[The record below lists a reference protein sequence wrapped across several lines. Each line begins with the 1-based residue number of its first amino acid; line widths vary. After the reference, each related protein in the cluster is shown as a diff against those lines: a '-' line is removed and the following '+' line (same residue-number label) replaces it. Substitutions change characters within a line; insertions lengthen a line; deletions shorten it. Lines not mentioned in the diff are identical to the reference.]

1 MKSFLKK
8 YWWIILLLLI
18 APIVINYII
27 ICPSPCKIVADQ
39 SAWLSFFGSFYGSA
53 IMVGV
58 TLYVLERQSQDNH
71 QENLA
76 IQEKNNSLHEYQ
88 IKIQWLDK
96 LRDAV
101 CKFYTSFYLNDL
113 LVIADDIIF
122 KRDYVNTK
130 QLLKRLIDE
139 SNVASFNLFILFP
152 KNLDNAEMSLLS
164 KIHQLSDEHS
174 ALLEDLDWVIS
185 GVASHNGNFEM
196 LKDNYISGTEEYRNE
211 KINGYQT
218 TSKRIWEIIKF
229 YNYNICDNR
238 KNIID
243 ERMLSTELFSF
254 ANLQKAISELIN
266 YEEDKISKI
275 IKQ

>member
-1 MKSFLKK
+1 
-8 YWWIILLLLI
+8 
-18 APIVINYII
+18 
-27 ICPSPCKIVADQ
+27 
-39 SAWLSFFGSFYGSA
+39 
-53 IMVGV
+53 MVGV

-164 KIHQLSDEHS
+164 K
-174 ALLEDLDWVIS
+174 
-185 GVASHNGNFEM
+185 F
-196 LKDNYISGTEEYRNE
+196 
-211 KINGYQT
+211 INLVMNTQ
-218 TSKRIWEIIKF
+218 RF
-229 YNYNICDNR
+229 
-238 KNIID
+238 
-243 ERMLSTELFSF
+243 
-254 ANLQKAISELIN
+254 
-266 YEEDKISKI
+266 
-275 IKQ
+275 

>member
-58 TLYVLERQSQDNH
+58 TLYVLERQSRDNH

-76 IQEKNNSLHEYQ
+76 TQEKNNRLFEYQ
-88 IKIQWLDK
+88 IKEQWLNK

-101 CKFYTSFYLNDL
+101 SKFYTSFNLNDL
-113 LVIADDIIF
+113 SVVANHIMYKEDS
-122 KRDYVNTK
+122 VNVRQ
-130 QLLKRLIDE
+130 QLKCLINE
-139 SNVASFNLFILFP
+139 SKVASFNLGILFP
-152 KNLDNAEMSLLS
+152 NNLDNTERLLLS
-164 KIHQLSDEHS
+164 KIHQLSDEYS
-174 ALLEDLDWVIS
+174 ALLEDLDWIVS
-185 GVASHNGNFEM
+185 GVAYHNGTFDM
-196 LKDNYISGTEEYRNE
+196 LRDNYVSDTEEYRKE

-218 TSKRIWEIIKF
+218 TSKRIWEIIK
-229 YNYNICDNR
+229 YNNYNICDNH
-238 KNIID
+238 KKIIA

-254 ANLQKAISELIN
+254 ANIQKAISELID